1 MATEM
6 EQWVIIPNNDLLFHL
21 SSVTSS
27 FDPVVENNN
36 LFKTMERYIQHT
48 MLNDSITFF
57 FIHYNYSQTHNVI
70 TFEYKF
76 LASFLVPT
84 QFRERTDVLF

>member
-1 MATEM
+1 MATKM

-27 FDPVVENNN
+27 FDPVIENNN
-36 LFKTMERYIQHT
+36 LFITMEKCIKHT
-48 MLNDSITFF
+48 MLNDSITFLL
-57 FIHYNYSQTHNVI
+57 FIITTPSRNVI

-76 LASFLVPT
+76 VASFLVPT
-84 QFRERTDVLF
+84 QFRERIDVLF

>member
-27 FDPVVENNN
+27 FDPVIENNN
-36 LFKTMERYIQHT
+36 LFITMEKCIKHT
-48 MLNDSITFF
+48 MLNDSITFLLF
-57 FIHYNYSQTHNVI
+57 VITTPSHNVI

>member
-27 FDPVVENNN
+27 FDPVIENNN
-36 LFKTMERYIQHT
+36 LFITMEKCIKHT
-48 MLNDSITFF
+48 MLNDSITFLL
-57 FIHYNYSQTHNVI
+57 FIITTPSRNVI

-84 QFRERTDVLF
+84 QFRERKDVLF

>member
-27 FDPVVENNN
+27 FDPFVENKN
-36 LFKTMERYIQHT
+36 LFKTMERCIKHT
-48 MLNDSITFF
+48 MLNDSITFLLF
-57 FIHYNYSQTHNVI
+57 VI
-70 TFEYKF
+70 TTPRLTTLLLLSIDFWNHF
-76 LASFLVPT
+76 
-84 QFRERTDVLF
+84 

>member
-27 FDPVVENNN
+27 FDPVIENNN
-36 LFKTMERYIQHT
+36 LFITMEKCIKHT
-48 MLNDSITFF
+48 MLNDSITFLL
-57 FIHYNYSQTHNVI
+57 FIITTPSRTVI